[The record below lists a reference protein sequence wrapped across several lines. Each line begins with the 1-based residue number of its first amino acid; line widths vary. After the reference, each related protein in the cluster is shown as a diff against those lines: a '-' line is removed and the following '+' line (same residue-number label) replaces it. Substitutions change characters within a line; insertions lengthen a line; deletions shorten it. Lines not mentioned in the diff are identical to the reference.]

1 MEATLTEQKT
11 FFKVL
16 EEHIIKTIIAAI
28 VIASLTGAGT
38 AFGFYYNTNTD
49 IKNLYDKDVEK
60 TKAINN
66 IEESISDI
74 NDKMGGTNLT
84 TAVSEERMNGLESSF
99 NDVKTNMVIIQKNQT
114 DMMKLMLD
122 IQRNQ

>member
-49 IKNLYDKDVEK
+49 IKNLFDKDVEK
-60 TKAINN
+60 TNAINN
-66 IEESISDI
+66 IEESISEI